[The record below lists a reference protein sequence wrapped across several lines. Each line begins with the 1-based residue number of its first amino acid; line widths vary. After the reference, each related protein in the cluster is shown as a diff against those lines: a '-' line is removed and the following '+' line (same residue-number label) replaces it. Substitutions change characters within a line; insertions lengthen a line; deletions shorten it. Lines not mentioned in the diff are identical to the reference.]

1 MRNHM
6 KTVLK
11 LSALSAALLAAG
23 CGGGGGDSAP
33 ISSSNDTTVQGVA
46 AKGLIKK
53 GVVEV
58 YALNT
63 QGQKGAKIG
72 TATTADDGS
81 YTVKVPK
88 DTLNFVVE
96 VGAGPDTKMADE
108 ATGQDIPMPTTMKL
122 RNAVAL
128 TQAPDAAYTSNLS
141 PLTEMAVKAAETAGG
156 LSKDNIGKAKAGVTV
171 ALGFDPEKVKP
182 INSNSTAAKTASE
195 EEKLQS
201 LALAAISKLAK
212 DGGLGCTASD
222 VACVVNKVASSATI
236 SGDNLKLDATVQTNV
251 RTAIETVAMDTTI
264 NKTEKTS
271 VDGTASFASAEV
283 PASTGAATGLQA
295 AKALIASVRN
305 TGTAL
310 HNDEHKGVLD
320 ISPDKLGQDFDNS
333 IGPLDPELMTW
344 MQIVPYGI
352 DFFKRYNAG
361 TTIATKT
368 PIYSGGQKIGGCTL
382 FSDVGGQSEISSTN
396 LVPALSVGCSTS
408 GQPVPNSVVPITGG
422 YKITVINKG
431 ITLVPDAALPNTY
444 SYKAQT
450 KKVERPVDYQFN
462 PTGSDTFIATI
473 GAYGSSSSNRATGT
487 ISYTKSGTILSGFTI
502 KGMMPARADEYG
514 HAITDYELWN
524 ANFART
530 DEGSNV
536 FKYAITGDFTS
547 VTTVTAPNTIPGK
560 MTVAAGSFARVQ
572 EDGSGNVVNNGV
584 KEASLILSGE
594 AGTSKITGTLSL
606 TKFATDKNGYK
617 FHPTKVSFTG
627 TLASN
632 SAEFFSGTLT
642 REEPNFATYDTT
654 KPESSSNFNQEVV
667 SMSGKITIPNRPA
680 LTLSVSATRK
690 AIDTVDVIGQYNDGT
705 TVINASVTNGTAGKT
720 LTVSTPN
727 GTSVTVVQGQEKADL
742 TKDSVKV
749 AVIDTSTGVIN
760 YVDGSFESLK

>member
-1 MRNHM
+1 M

-23 CGGGGGDSAP
+23 CGGGGGGDSAP
-33 ISSSNDTTVQGVA
+33 VSSSNDMTVQGVA

-81 YTVKVPK
+81 YTIKVPK

-182 INSNSTAAKTASE
+182 VNSNSDAAKTASE

-222 VACVVNKVASSATI
+222 VACVVNKVASAATI
-236 SGDNLKLDATVQTNV
+236 SGDNLKLDATVQSNV
-251 RTAIETVAMDTTI
+251 RTAIETVATDTTI

-333 IGPLDPELMTW
+333 IGPLDPELMNW
-344 MQIVPYGI
+344 MHVIPKGI
-352 DFFKRYNAG
+352 DYFARYKAG
-361 TTIATKT
+361 TTTVTSIG
-368 PIYSGGQKIGGCTL
+368 IFESSGGYQYRIGGCTIY
-382 FSDVGGQSEISSTN
+382 SDTTATTVATSPSN
-396 LVPALSVGCSTS
+396 AVSVGCST
-408 GQPVPNSVVPITGG
+408 GERYVYNSWAPTSTG
-422 YKITVINKG
+422 YKEQYVDKG
-431 ITLVPDAALPNTY
+431 ITLIPDASLSNTY
-444 SYKAQT
+444 SYKART
-450 KKVERPVDYQFN
+450 RLRERTYSTTYVQLNDQVV
-462 PTGSDTFIATI
+462 GTI
-473 GAYGSSSSNRATGT
+473 GAYGSSPSDRATGT
-487 ISYTKSGTILSGFTI
+487 IAYTKSGSILTGFTV
-502 KGMMPARADEYG
+502 KGMMPARVDEYG
-514 HAITDYELWN
+514 HALTDYEVWN

-536 FKYAITGDFTS
+536 FKYAISGDFTS
-547 VTTVTAPNTIPGK
+547 VVTVTAPTRTPGK
-560 MTVAAGSFARVQ
+560 MTVGDGSFARVQ

-606 TKFATDKNGYK
+606 TKFATDKNGYE

-654 KPESSSNFNQEVV
+654 KPESSTNFNQEVV
-667 SMSGKITIPNRPA
+667 SVSGKITIPNRPA